1 MKAAE
6 IEAQARV
13 EAARI
18 YGKAYAGSPQ
28 LYNPLR
34 SLDTLGT
41 IVNGDTRL
49 VLRTDAAP
57 FRVLVDGPPAFPA
70 EARRPTGAGHERRSA
85 RGAAQPWL
93 QAGRL
98 AFLALFGVTLLAAL
112 AWAFSNVR
120 QIGPENRA
128 VVLRLGALERLAGP
142 GLLLAWPQPL
152 EQVVLLPSA
161 EQVIERRVEG
171 LLRSEQARRA
181 DLDVSL
187 SSDALAGS
195 GYLLTGDA
203 GVVQLDVR
211 VFYKVDDPY
220 AYVLQGAH
228 VPPALDRLVARNAV
242 QVCAARDLDT
252 ILVARPSCSGNDSAV
267 AERRER
273 LRGDLVQGINHSLA
287 ALAAAG
293 SGLGIQVVRVDVQ
306 SSLPRNA
313 VSAFNAVLDRQPT
326 GRAERR
332 QGAHRGGETHPGG
345 HRGGRPHSCRSPAPR
360 PANGW
365 PRRAATP
372 PASLAWPWRW
382 ARPIPACSGACTANG
397 CRRSSARPVRSAAS
411 IRATTAA

>member
-1 MKAAE
+1 MSG
-6 IEAQARV
+6 EAR
-13 EAARI
+13 E
-18 YGKAYAGSPQ
+18 G
-28 LYNPLR
+28 LR
-34 SLDTLGT
+34 S
-41 IVNGDTRL
+41 
-49 VLRTDAAP
+49 
-57 FRVLVDGPPAFPA
+57 
-70 EARRPTGAGHERRSA
+70 
-85 RGAAQPWL
+85 PWL

-98 AFLALFGVTLLAAL
+98 AFLALFGGTLLAAL

-228 VPPALDRLVARNAV
+228 VLPALDRLVARNAV

-252 ILVARPSCSGNDSAV
+252 ILVARPELLGNDSAV

-313 VSAFNAVLDRQPT
+313 VSAFNAVLTASQLAEQNVAKARTEAEKLTQAATEGADRTLQLA
-326 GRAERR
+326 RAEAGERLAQARR
-332 QGAHRGGETHPGG
+332 DT
-345 HRGGRPHSCRSPAPR
+345 
-360 PANGW
+360 
-365 PRRAATP
+365 
-372 PASLAWPWRW
+372 
-382 ARPIPACSGACTANG
+382 
-397 CRRSSARPVRSAAS
+397 AS
-411 IRATTAA
+411 IVGLAPALGATDAGLLWRLYRERVPAILGKAGSVGSVDPRDDGRLILQGGQP

>member
-1 MKAAE
+1 MSG
-6 IEAQARV
+6 EAR
-13 EAARI
+13 E
-18 YGKAYAGSPQ
+18 G
-28 LYNPLR
+28 LR
-34 SLDTLGT
+34 S
-41 IVNGDTRL
+41 
-49 VLRTDAAP
+49 
-57 FRVLVDGPPAFPA
+57 
-70 EARRPTGAGHERRSA
+70 
-85 RGAAQPWL
+85 PWL

-220 AYVLQGAH
+220 AYVLQ
-228 VPPALDRLVARNAV
+228 
-242 QVCAARDLDT
+242 
-252 ILVARPSCSGNDSAV
+252 
-267 AERRER
+267 
-273 LRGDLVQGINHSLA
+273 
-287 ALAAAG
+287 
-293 SGLGIQVVRVDVQ
+293 
-306 SSLPRNA
+306 
-313 VSAFNAVLDRQPT
+313 
-326 GRAERR
+326 
-332 QGAHRGGETHPGG
+332 
-345 HRGGRPHSCRSPAPR
+345 
-360 PANGW
+360 
-365 PRRAATP
+365 
-372 PASLAWPWRW
+372 
-382 ARPIPACSGACTANG
+382 
-397 CRRSSARPVRSAAS
+397 
-411 IRATTAA
+411 